1 MRRAV
6 VAPISLAVA
15 VAVLVVAGR
24 GDLATPPVGSAAEL
38 SAWLDRTDTVT
49 ATLAIVRLLALVVGG
64 WLLVASCVGAAARM
78 AGRAR
83 LAAVADRALPSAL
96 RRLASGAG
104 AASVVVLTGVGF
116 VAGGEGALARERLV
130 SLPAEG
136 DEGTATMSVV
146 PDDEPTAETVESTTP
161 DTDGTAEPT
170 TPDEAPSAEPT
181 TPEEAPSAE
190 PTTPVAP
197 APETTEPTAPVPAP
211 PAFPPAAPPTNP
223 APAAT
228 ATTDATWTVARGDSF
243 WSIAAETLADAWG
256 RPPTD
261 AEIEPYWRA
270 VIAANRDRLV
280 SGNAD
285 LIYAGQVFNLP
296 PA

>member
-6 VAPISLAVA
+6 VAPIGLAVA

-24 GDLATPPVGSAAEL
+24 GDLATPPVGSVAEL

-161 DTDGTAEPT
+161 DTDGTAEPA
-170 TPDEAPSAEPT
+170 TPDEAPTVET
-181 TPEEAPSAE
+181 
-190 PTTPVAP
+190 TTPVAP
-197 APETTEPTAPVPAP
+197 APEATEPTAPVLA
-211 PAFPPAAPPTNP
+211 PPAAPPTNP
-223 APAAT
+223 APAAM
-228 ATTDATWTVARGDSF
+228 ASTTDATWTVARGDSF

-285 LIYAGQVFNLP
+285 LIYAGQVFILP
-296 PA
+296 TA